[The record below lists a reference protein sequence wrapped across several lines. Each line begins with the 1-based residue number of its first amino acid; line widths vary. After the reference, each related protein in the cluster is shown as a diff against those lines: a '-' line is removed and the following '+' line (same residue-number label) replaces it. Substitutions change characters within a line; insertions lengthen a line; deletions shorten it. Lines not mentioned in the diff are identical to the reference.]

1 MTAFANYSMGMATVG
16 VQVSEI
22 AKEAVGETGESTVAY
37 GLAINVNDNL
47 SISYGERE
55 TDYNN
60 PGAAHVTEDITGVAA
75 AYTMG
80 SIKIAGNINEVDNN
94 NGTADSKDENM
105 EIAISFAF

>member
-1 MTAFANYSMGMATVG
+1 MIDSNWLSSNSIPKCWIACFKFSSISPSPSSSTNRKISFA
-16 VQVSEI
+16 
-22 AKEAVGETGESTVAY
+22 
-37 GLAINVNDNL
+37 VNDDL